1 MLDADFPNKFQAE
14 IEVHHTSGNAS
25 IIRIDQVKGS
35 ADRPASVAE
44 IETKFKSNTSARF
57 KTQTQAAVIDL
68 MMQGANDLPV
78 AKLSELLVSR

>member
-14 IEVHHTSGNAS
+14 IAVQHPTGNALT
-25 IIRIDQVKGS
+25 IRIDQVKGS
-35 ADRPASVAE
+35 ADRPASVTE

-57 KTQTQAAVIDL
+57 KTETQNAVIDL